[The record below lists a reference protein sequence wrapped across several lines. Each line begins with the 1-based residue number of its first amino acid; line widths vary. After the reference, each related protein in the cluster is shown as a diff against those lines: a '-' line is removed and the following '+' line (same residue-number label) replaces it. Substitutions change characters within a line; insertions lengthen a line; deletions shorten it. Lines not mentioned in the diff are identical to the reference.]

1 MQPKHHTN
9 LIKTRSRGRPGA
21 SGQAEHQPGLLL
33 RMVEQEAALL
43 GGHLRQAAALGRE
56 LEGAGGGL
64 AVMRALAY
72 AANSLRRMR
81 RMQALLARELGDASA
96 ERWQRE
102 G

>member
-1 MQPKHHTN
+1 MG
-9 LIKTRSRGRPGA
+9 LIIRRGRVGE
-21 SGQAEHQPGLLL
+21 GRQAAGQPGLLL
-33 RMVEQEAALL
+33 GMVEQEAALL

-81 RMQALLARELGDASA
+81 ALLARELGEASA
-96 ERWQRE
+96 ECWQGE
-102 G
+102 E

>member
-9 LIKTRSRGRPGA
+9 LIRMRSRERGA
-21 SGQAEHQPGLLL
+21 AAGQPGLLL
-33 RMVEQEAALL
+33 GMVEQEAALL

-56 LEGAGGGL
+56 MEGAGGGL

-81 RMQALLARELGDASA
+81 RMQALLARELGEASA
-96 ERWQRE
+96 ERWQGE